1 MKVEYVISLFIFL
14 NSTWWPVNIVSALA
28 SVKSFNSTFPFFWKG
43 LEAHKYK
50 NTLDC
55 VMRIIRYEGLKA

>member
-1 MKVEYVISLFIFL
+1 MASKQ
-14 NSTWWPVNIVSALA
+14 VSALT
-28 SVKSFNSTFPFFWKG
+28 SVKSFNSTFVIFFIKG

>member
-1 MKVEYVISLFIFL
+1 MLINLDQICHPIKLK
-14 NSTWWPVNIVSALA
+14 NINAVSCLCLLQ
-28 SVKSFNSTFPFFWKG
+28 G

-55 VMRIIRYEGLKA
+55 VMRIIKYEGLKA

>member
-1 MKVEYVISLFIFL
+1 M
-14 NSTWWPVNIVSALA
+14 A
-28 SVKSFNSTFPFFWKG
+28 SKHVLSIGQCKEFYQYIFPFFVKG

-55 VMRIIRYEGLKA
+55 VMRIIRNEGLKA